1 METMKTMEKFERLCG
16 RMMVPD
22 TSTFEEL
29 CRSEGLSETD
39 ADNLFF
45 ATFGISGEEFLSKI
59 RNPAIVIAI

>member
-1 METMKTMEKFERLCG
+1 MKTMEKFERLCG
-16 RMMVPD
+16 LMMGPD